1 LRAVRQPTEGEGP
14 LSTLWTDWIEPVFG
28 LTEIV
33 LLLAAVYLTISQFT
47 RSRASSYIERFNSSD
62 AIESRIAVDKWLG
75 DHSTSRERLEALA
88 NDPSLRTHLRRFAN
102 LFQELGAAY
111 EFGVAHR
118 KTVRVLFDALVV
130 MYWES
135 LRFWVEDYRAQ
146 ADPTLYSRF
155 ESLYNE
161 IKARERKS
169 RDSAEYIVAYGSLM
183 DPESLGAAL
192 GRSVVASELIPINL
206 LGWERRW
213 SIGEQVR
220 VGEGEE
226 SVVAAFLDVA
236 PDREASMSA
245 AMVRVSPHEM
255 KRLIRREKN
264 YRQQDLGPSV
274 RLTGGRSMD
283 PGAAAWCFVGHPQH
297 RVGPSDDGVVMLEG
311 YIERVRAAARR
322 LDPEMEAALVESIQV
337 SGFARVA
344 GPYEFVDR
352 EQASLV

>member
-1 LRAVRQPTEGEGP
+1 M
-14 LSTLWTDWIEPVFG
+14 
-28 LTEIV
+28 TEIV

-75 DHSTSRERLEALA
+75 DYTTSKERLEALA
-88 NDPSLRTHLRRFAN
+88 NDPALRTHLRRFAN

-146 ADPTLYSRF
+146 ADATLYARF

-169 RDSAEYIVAYGSLM
+169 RDPAEYLVAYGSLM

-192 GRSVVASELIPINL
+192 GRSVVASELIPITL

-220 VGEGEE
+220 VGEGGE

-236 PDREASMSA
+236 PGPETSMSA
-245 AMVRVSPHEM
+245 VMVRVSPGEM

-264 YRQQDLGPSV
+264 YRQRDLSRSV
-274 RLTGGRSMD
+274 RLIGDRSMEA
-283 PGAAAWCFVGHPQH
+283 GAVAWCFVGHPPH
-297 RVGPSDDGVVMLEG
+297 RVGPSDDGVVVLEG
-311 YIERVRAAARR
+311 YIERVCAAARR
-322 LDPEMEAALVESIQV
+322 LDPGMETALVESITAT
-337 SGFARVA
+337 GFDRAA

>member
-1 LRAVRQPTEGEGP
+1 M
-14 LSTLWTDWIEPVFG
+14 
-28 LTEIV
+28 

-75 DHSTSRERLEALA
+75 DHSTSKARLEALA
-88 NDPSLRTHLRRFAN
+88 NDPGLRTHLRRFAN

-146 ADPTLYSRF
+146 ADASLYARF

-169 RDSAEYIVAYGSLM
+169 RASAEYVVAYGSLM

-192 GRSVVASELIPINL
+192 GRSVAGSELIPIDV
-206 LGWERRW
+206 LGWARRW
-213 SIGEQVR
+213 SIGERVR
-220 VGEGEE
+220 VGDGEE

-236 PDREASMSA
+236 PDPDASMSA
-245 AMVRVSPHEM
+245 AMVRVSPGEM

-264 YRQQDLGPSV
+264 YRPHDLGSNV
-274 RLTGGRSMD
+274 RLTGDRSMD
-283 PGAAAWCFVGHPQH
+283 SGAVAWCFVGHPPH
-297 RVGPSDDGVVMLEG
+297 RVGPSDEGVVVLEG
-311 YIERVRAAARR
+311 YVERVRAAARR
-322 LDPEMEAALVESIQV
+322 LDPGMEAAVVESIPA
-337 SGFARVA
+337 SGFDRVA
-344 GPYEFVDR
+344 GPYEFVDE